1 MNPIFIEAMP
11 RWSGFI
17 FSAFEKRSQP
27 THQSVASDK
36 THRKP
41 SDEATI
47 IATYCF
53 WHLTMMPALEEG
65 S

>member
-27 THQSVASDK
+27 THQRVGYDK
-36 THRKP
+36 AHCEP
-41 SDEATI
+41 ID
-47 IATYCF
+47 
-53 WHLTMMPALEEG
+53 WLETNQWVRE
-65 S
+65 SSL